1 MSTIDG
7 LQMNKTLRALCR
19 RVAEESF
26 ARLLLWSG
34 IAHAI
39 RRLLWRDRILI
50 VVYHDPAPETMELH
64 LKYLCKIAQPVTVC
78 ELNHRPSGR
87 PRVVVTIDDGYAGN
101 KALRD
106 VFKMHNVRPTIFLCS
121 SIVGTCRQ
129 FWQHSD
135 AAAAQFEPSKRLK
148 NSERVSRLAA
158 LGFHQEAEMTK
169 RAALSAQ
176 DIEQMKE
183 TVDFQSHGRFHP
195 ILTRCSDEECDV
207 EIAQSRQEIERLVG
221 YECLHFA
228 YPFGNYGERE
238 IAFLKSAGYRSA
250 RTLDVGWNDEKTDP
264 FRLKAVVI
272 CDTCSWAWLA
282 AELSLIPT
290 YLRYLRRGSF
300 FGRFPQF

>member
-1 MSTIDG
+1 
-7 LQMNKTLRALCR
+7 
-19 RVAEESF
+19 
-26 ARLLLWSG
+26 
-34 IAHAI
+34 
-39 RRLLWRDRILI
+39 
-50 VVYHDPAPETMELH
+50 
-64 LKYLCKIAQPVTVC
+64 
-78 ELNHRPSGR
+78 
-87 PRVVVTIDDGYAGN
+87 VVTIDDGYIGN
-101 KALRD
+101 KALQD

-121 SIVGTCRQ
+121 SIAGTWRQ

-135 AAAAQFEPSKRLK
+135 AGAVQFEPSKRLK
-148 NSERVSRLAA
+148 NSERLSRLAT

-176 DIEQMKE
+176 DIEQMKG

-195 ILTRCSDEECDV
+195 ILTRCSDEECNV
-207 EIAQSRQEIERLVG
+207 EIVRSRQEIERLVG

-250 RTLDVGWNDEKTDP
+250 RTLDVGWNDQKTDP

-272 CDTCSWAWLA
+272 CDTCSCAWLA
-282 AELSLIPT
+282 AEVSLIPT